1 MGGVVVGKTNLPEFC
16 AGSHS
21 FNKLF
26 NTCVNPWDTR
36 TSAAGSSGGS
46 ASALASCICWLAHG
60 SDLGGSLRT
69 PAAFNGVVAFR
80 TTPGTVPQRGP
91 CNPHPYALFATDGP
105 MARTVLDTAIF
116 LDTMTNRSLLDDD
129 DNDDDADEMMS
140 SDQKKKNKTPK
151 PMPGWE
157 DLPMVPQPLATR
169 NFESWQQVAELG
181 LAQAKEKSAS
191 FRVAF
196 STLRVNAVTSE
207 TERLCRR
214 AAELLA
220 SDKGTLTHVEE
231 PFDARLANLLFIIL
245 RSVGYNAKFGNKS
258 VLTPEQ
264 YKRCARPRC
273 IPIFTFVHPSP
284 PDHARQIMQLTHE
297 TKANNTRE
305 YVCLKL

>member
-129 DNDDDADEMMS
+129 DNDDDDEMMS
-140 SDQKKKNKTPK
+140 SDQKKKTPK

-157 DLPMVPQPLATR
+157 DLPTVPQPLATG

-181 LAQAKEKSAS
+181 FAQAKEKTAS
-191 FRVAF
+191 FKVAF
-196 STLRVNAVTSE
+196 STLRVNAVASE

-231 PFDARLANLLFIIL
+231 PFDVRLANLLFIIL
-245 RSVGYNAKFGNKS
+245 RSVGYNTKFGKAS

-264 YKRCARPRC
+264 SKRFVRTHTTRY
-273 IPIFTFVHPSP
+273 IPICPFVRAVPTDKSCCSH
-284 PDHARQIMQLTHE
+284 T
-297 TKANNTRE
+297 
-305 YVCLKL
+305 